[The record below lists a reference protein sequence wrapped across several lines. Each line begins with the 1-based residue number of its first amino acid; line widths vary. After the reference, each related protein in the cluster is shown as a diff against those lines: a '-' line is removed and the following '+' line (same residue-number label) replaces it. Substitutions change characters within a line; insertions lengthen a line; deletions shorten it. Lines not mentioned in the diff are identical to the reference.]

1 MPKRRPG
8 LQDVSDPRSVDLEEA
23 VVTNDV
29 RTTIFFIRSTVVLKT
44 SLILIKRYRVSVIHS
59 LVFALTA

>member
-8 LQDVSDPRSVDLEEA
+8 LQDVSDPRSVELEEA

-29 RTTIFFIRSTVVLKT
+29 RTTILFIRSTVVLKT
-44 SLILIKRYRVSVIHS
+44 PLILIRRYRVYLLFTLLS
-59 LVFALTA
+59 LL